1 MDATYRVVDGHV
13 DIVVNGRSIF
23 GFISYKAK
31 EVRPLPETFFDRY
44 SGGHWINIQS
54 YIPWYEPT
62 VAAAAKISLRNELIT
77 EKHKIPQHIIDFINE
92 HG

>member
-1 MDATYRVVDGHV
+1 MEEAFSASALTKQKRYDRYQKH
-13 DIVVNGRSIF
+13 
-23 GFISYKAK
+23 
-31 EVRPLPETFFDRY
+31 FFDRY

-62 VAAAAKISLRNELIT
+62 VGAAAKISLRNELLT